1 MDRQRF
7 IDCKADDSPK
17 IKILEVDISGF
28 NTFRLMYP
36 LEKMTLKHLLERSV
50 KLYNTRPALSMVDGQ
65 PITYEQLGH
74 QVQTLSGV
82 LYNQGITPGDR
93 VAILSE
99 NKPTWGIAF
108 FAITTMGAVAV
119 PILPDFHSNSVQ
131 HILRHSGAKAIF
143 ISKKQYHKIEDARIE
158 SLNTI
163 FLIDDFS
170 VISSETRASKLKEVI
185 KEGQKEY
192 MRLKEAALK
201 IIGRVRSEVQENDI
215 ASIIYTSGTTGHS
228 KGVILTHK
236 NFVFDAT
243 ATLKI
248 QTVTSEDRLLSILP
262 LSHSYECTIGFLIP
276 LMQGA
281 CIYYID
287 KTPVARVLLPAME
300 KIKPTMMLTVPLIME
315 KIYKTRILPQFTQN
329 GVMRKMYKIPILRK
343 RLHRIAA
350 MKVYKMFGGKLRF
363 FGIGGALLDPNVE
376 LFLRE
381 GKFPYAIGYGL
392 TETSPLIAGSSPKAT
407 KYRSTGPAIPGVEIR
422 INQPN
427 PVTGEG
433 EIWVRGENVMKG
445 YYNDPE
451 RTKEV
456 LLPDGWFRTGDLGL
470 LDKDGYLYIKGR
482 LKNMIVGPNGENIY
496 PEEIESVINEC
507 DYVLESLVYQDNGQL
522 IARVHLNYELLD
534 EEFKSSKLS
543 ETQIAQRIREKL
555 EEVRN
560 FVNSRVPAFSRIKK
574 VIEQPEPFEK
584 TPTQKIKRYLY
595 VT

>member
-1 MDRQRF
+1 
-7 IDCKADDSPK
+7 
-17 IKILEVDISGF
+17 
-28 NTFRLMYP
+28 MYP

-50 KLYNTRPALSMVDGQ
+50 KLYSARPALSMVDGK
-65 PITYEQLGH
+65 PIMYEQLGR
-74 QVQTLSGV
+74 QVQTLSRV
-82 LYNQGITPGDR
+82 LYDKGIAAGDR

-99 NKPTWGIAF
+99 NKPNWGIAF

-119 PILPDFHSNSVQ
+119 PILPDFHYNSVR

-143 ISKKQYHKIEDARIE
+143 VSEKQYGKIADMKIE

-170 VISSETRASKLKEVI
+170 VIPFKTKAGKLKEVI
-185 KEGQKEY
+185 KEGQREY
-192 MRLKEAALK
+192 FKLKEATRK
-201 IIGRVRSEVQENDI
+201 IIRRMPSEVQENDT

-262 LSHSYECTIGFLIP
+262 LSHSYECTIGFLTP

-287 KTPVARVLLPAME
+287 KPPVARVLLPAMK
-300 KIKPTMMLTVPLIME
+300 KIKPTMMLTVPLIIE
-315 KIYKTRILPQFTQN
+315 KIYKTKILPQLTKN
-329 GVMRKMYKIPILRK
+329 AVMRKMYKIPIFRK
-343 RLHRIAA
+343 QLHHIAA
-350 MKVYKMFGGKLRF
+350 MKIYKIFGGKLRF

-392 TETSPLIAGSSPKAT
+392 TETSPLIAGSNPERT
-407 KYRSTGPAIPGVEIR
+407 KYRSTGPAIPGVEIK

-427 PVTGEG
+427 PLTGEG
-433 EIWVRGENVMKG
+433 EIWVRGKNVMKG

-451 RTKEV
+451 RTREV
-456 LLPDGWFRTGDLGL
+456 LLPDGWFRTGDLGV

-482 LKNMIVGPNGENIY
+482 LKNMIVGHNGENIY
-496 PEEIESVINEC
+496 PEEIESVINQC
-507 DYVLESLVYQDNGQL
+507 DYVVESLVYQDNGQL

-534 EEFKSSKLS
+534 RELESLKMS
-543 ETQIAQRIREKL
+543 ETQVTQRIREKL
-555 EEVRN
+555 EEVKD
-560 FVNSRVPAFSRIKK
+560 FVDSRVSAFCRIKK
-574 VIEQPEPFEK
+574 IIEQSEPFEK

-595 VT
+595 VN